1 MNRQMAKVPSSI
13 VADPTNYT
21 APTSWDD
28 TLWGTNDLLESPTE
42 TIHSTFMP
50 LHYEA
55 GYSYPLL
62 VWLHGDGDDESVL
75 PAVMQHIS
83 TRNQVASAPR
93 GTTNLGEREFGWKQ
107 SAAGI
112 LDAEQAVTEAI
123 EETADR
129 FNIHSDRVFIAGSG
143 SGGTMA
149 LRLALRRPEWFAGCA
164 SFNGGLPTGE
174 RPLSRIKEIR
184 KLPLLLAIQEAS
196 DTYSESE
203 LCANLSLL
211 HSAGCEVG
219 IRHYQ
224 GEGDLQK
231 AMLEDLN
238 RWLMDIILS

>member
-1 MNRQMAKVPSSI
+1 MNRLMAEAPSSI
-13 VADPTNYT
+13 VADPSSFH

-28 TLWGTNDLLESPTE
+28 TQWGTNDLLTSPSES
-42 TIHSTFMP
+42 IHSTFMP

-55 GYSYPLL
+55 GYAYPLL
-62 VWLHGDGDDESVL
+62 VWLHNEGDDESVL

-83 TRNQVASAPR
+83 TRNQVATSPR
-93 GTTNLGEREFGWKQ
+93 GTLQYGNGQYGWKQ
-107 SAAGI
+107 SATGI
-112 LDAEQAVTEAI
+112 LDAEQAVSDAI
-123 EETADR
+123 EETAAR
-129 FNIHSDRVFIAGSG
+129 FNIHSNRVFIAGSG

-184 KLPLLLAIQEAS
+184 ELPLLLAFQEES
-196 DTYSESE
+196 DTYSEAE
-203 LCANLSLL
+203 LCSDLSLL

-224 GEGDLQK
+224 GSGDIGK
-231 AMLEDLN
+231 VMLEDLN
-238 RWLMDIILS
+238 RWLMDLILC